1 MNQVFIIFD
10 RKEKTNISF
19 FKKISNNL
27 EYDINS
33 IKNIMPN
40 DKIFFVFSNELSTIK
55 IQNKINSI
63 ISTYK
68 NLDTFFLLPIKLK
81 NYFENTKNCIFFPI
95 RITDLQSIIKQENI
109 KPLNYKTLELKNN
122 ILKNQHNNKF
132 IKLSDIE
139 KEIIK
144 LLFFKNSIQK
154 EIIKVSIL
162 KYKIDIKSNSVESHL
177 SRIRN
182 KLEKIEVSLKISSNE
197 KGIISIT

>member
-1 MNQVFIIFD
+1 MNQLFIIFD

-19 FKKISNNL
+19 FKTISNNL
-27 EYDINS
+27 EHDINS

-40 DKIFFVFSNELSTIK
+40 DKIFFVFSNELSTTKIK
-55 IQNKINSI
+55 NKINFV

-81 NYFENTKNCIFFPI
+81 NYFENIKNCIFFPI
-95 RITDLQSIIKQENI
+95 RITDLQTIIKQENI